1 MYDVIFDGCTVVDGS
16 GDRSFVADVAVQGG
30 KIAAVGGLAH
40 AEAQRR
46 VSGSGK
52 VLAPGFIDM
61 HTHSD
66 LPLLVNNKAESKI
79 RQGVTTEVI
88 GNCGFGPAPLTAE
101 TKPEIRGMSTF
112 LAKGS
117 EALNWEWLTFGEY
130 LDALDGN
137 GAALN
142 VVPLAGHGQDE
153 TAPSGHHG
161 QSERR
166 SDDPPETG
174 RTGSIT
180 EQRGLGA
187 ATFVHPNPQS
197 ILDGL
202 RVGFVNVSSGNLTFE
217 RRDIVVPGETASHIC
232 SDI

>member
-1 MYDVIFDGCTVVDGS
+1 MYDVVFDGCTIVDGT
-16 GDRSFVADVAVQGG
+16 GGRSFVSDVAVLGG
-30 KIAAVGGLAH
+30 KIAAVGALEH

-88 GNCGFGPAPLTAE
+88 GNCGFGPAPLTEA
-101 TKPEIRGMSTF
+101 TKPEISGMSTF

-117 EALNWEWLTFGEY
+117 EALGWEWLTFGEY
-130 LDALDGN
+130 LDAMDRN

-142 VVPLAGHGQDE
+142 VVPLVGHVPIRMAAMGVQRRHAE
-153 TAPSGHHG
+153 PEEIKTQQQHLH
-161 QSERR
+161 QS
-166 SDDPPETG
+166 
-174 RTGSIT
+174 
-180 EQRGLGA
+180 
-187 ATFVHPNPQS
+187 V
-197 ILDGL
+197 
-202 RVGFVNVSSGNLTFE
+202 
-217 RRDIVVPGETASHIC
+217 
-232 SDI
+232 